1 LIAVDTVHP
10 DMVLKERDRVDRVTL
25 IYEDDI
31 LTTMMGLGLREP

>member
-1 LIAVDTVHP
+1 
-10 DMVLKERDRVDRVTL
+10 MVLEERNRVDRVTL